1 MSLSANAKLLLSTL
15 REFGHGPTLTRAGQ
29 RWVATEQKYETLF
42 PLSEQETR
50 ELTMA
55 EFKAA
60 WERLVASHA
69 IEVQTEGA
77 MVRLG
82 EIGLKADEPAAKTS
96 IQLTHAQLKK
106 EKITVPQF
114 DVKTAATSEL
124 IAKYNELNP
133 DKPVKK
139 FADRATAEKRVAAAM
154 QALAKLAPAPAP
166 AAKAPRSAPAPAA
179 QKPDRSDERYVRNNV
194 SVGGVV
200 YKSVADAFKKI
211 GLPMSRH
218 IPFRAKVKTEGQ
230 ATFEHEGKSYVF
242 KKVEQAKLA
251 E

>member
-1 MSLSANAKLLLSTL
+1 MNKLQKLTLAALRESGFGPTRTEKGARWVETTADYAKLFEPAEDGSRPVSEKDFAHTFVELQELGLVESS
-15 REFGHGPTLTRAGQ
+15 EAG
-29 RWVATEQKYETLF
+29 AF
-42 PLSEQETR
+42 
-50 ELTMA
+50 
-55 EFKAA
+55 
-60 WERLVASHA
+60 
-69 IEVQTEGA
+69 
-77 MVRLG
+77 VRLG
-82 EIGLKADEPAAKTS
+82 DLGLKADQPQPKKKEPA
-96 IQLTHAQLKK
+96 
-106 EKITVPQF
+106 VPVF

-139 FADRATAEKRVAAAM
+139 FADRATAEKRVAAAL

-230 ATFEHEGKSYVF
+230 ATFEHDGKSYVF
-242 KKVEQAKLA
+242 KKVEQAKIA

>member
-42 PLSEQETR
+42 PLSDQETR

-82 EIGLKADEPAAKTS
+82 EIGLKADEPAKNS
-96 IQLTHAQLKK
+96 VQLMHAQLKK

-139 FADRATAEKRVAAAM
+139 FADRATAEKRVAAAL

-166 AAKAPRSAPAPAA
+166 ARSAPAPAA

-230 ATFEHEGKSYVF
+230 ATFEHDGKSYVF
-242 KKVEQAKLA
+242 KKVEQAKIA